1 MNQSRVVTIDGPSGA
16 GKSTIARELARR
28 LGWSMLD
35 TGSMYRVVTWA
46 ALEQN
51 VDLND
56 PEALGRLAAS
66 LNARFDEGRV
76 WVGEDEVSAK
86 IRDPEISRKS
96 GFVSKS
102 RPVREILAKWQKHEA
117 TKRHIV
123 TEGRDQGTVIF
134 PDAIVKFF
142 LTATDDERA
151 SRRHRELIDKG
162 HDISLNQVLADQRER
177 DLRDEQNA
185 LAPMVPANDA
195 KIIDSSKLTFEQVLE
210 LMLNEIDQ
218 KISRAGDPHDA

>member
-1 MNQSRVVTIDGPSGA
+1 MSPTRVVTIDGPSGA
-16 GKSTIARELARR
+16 GKSTIARELAHQ

-66 LNARFDEGRV
+66 LEARFDEGRA
-76 WVGEDEVSAK
+76 WVGTVEVSTK

-96 GFVSKS
+96 GFISKA
-102 RPVREILAKWQKHEA
+102 RPVREILAGWQKHEA
-117 TKRHIV
+117 TKRNIV
-123 TEGRDQGTVIF
+123 TEGRDQGTIIF
-134 PDAIVKFF
+134 PNAIVKFF

-151 SRRHRELIDKG
+151 RRRHRELLDKG
-162 HDISLNQVLADQRER
+162 HEIRLEQVLADQKER

-185 LAPMVPANDA
+185 LAPMIPAKDA
-195 KIIDSSKLTFEQVLE
+195 KIIDSSNLTFEQVLE
-210 LMLNEIDQ
+210 VMLAEIDT
-218 KISRAGDPHDA
+218 KISRSGHPNAS